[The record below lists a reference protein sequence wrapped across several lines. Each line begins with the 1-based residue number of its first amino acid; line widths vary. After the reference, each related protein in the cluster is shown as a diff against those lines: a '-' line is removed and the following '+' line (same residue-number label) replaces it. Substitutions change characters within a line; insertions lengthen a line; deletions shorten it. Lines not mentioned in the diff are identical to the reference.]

1 MASERHY
8 LPTNC
13 CFVFSIRTGA
23 IILAVLGI
31 FGGGMNIISE
41 SYGLAVMAPD
51 IETYIDRY
59 RNEIL
64 DDCHHVYT
72 FGWICR
78 FVYGFCSCGSWNTWW
93 NLNSTFAILY
103 GHAIFDFGILFLVC
117 GPSCLFGN

>member
-59 RNEIL
+59 RIEIL
-64 DDCHHVYT
+64 EQFGTYIKTYKRGFAFSIFLQFCHYT
-72 FGWICR
+72 TI
-78 FVYGFCSCGSWNTWW
+78 YL
-93 NLNSTFAILY
+93 LNYFA
-103 GHAIFDFGILFLVC
+103 
-117 GPSCLFGN
+117 

>member
-8 LPTNC
+8 LPSNC

-31 FGGGMNIISE
+31 FGGGLNIISE

-59 RNEIL
+59 RIEIL
-64 DDCHHVYT
+64 EQ
-72 FGWICR
+72 FGMYKIC
-78 FVYGFCSCGSWNTWW
+78 FCPDGDMS
-93 NLNSTFAILY
+93 LKK
-103 GHAIFDFGILFLVC
+103 
-117 GPSCLFGN
+117 

>member
-1 MASERHY
+1 MATERHY

-51 IETYIDRY
+51 IEKYIDQY
-59 RNEIL
+59 HSQVLE
-64 DDCHHVYT
+64 
-72 FGWICR
+72 
-78 FVYGFCSCGSWNTWW
+78 
-93 NLNSTFAILY
+93 
-103 GHAIFDFGILFLVC
+103 DFGKDLKTRMAKFLVV
-117 GPSCLFGN
+117 FFFTREKKTEKMK

>member
-1 MASERHY
+1 MATERHY

-51 IETYIDRY
+51 IEKYIDQY
-59 RNEIL
+59 RSQVLE
-64 DDCHHVYT
+64 
-72 FGWICR
+72 
-78 FVYGFCSCGSWNTWW
+78 
-93 NLNSTFAILY
+93 
-103 GHAIFDFGILFLVC
+103 DFGKDLKKIFFLHDDVEN
-117 GPSCLFGN
+117 LELNLVFLT

>member
-8 LPTNC
+8 LPSNC

-59 RNEIL
+59 RIEIL
-64 DDCHHVYT
+64 EQ
-72 FGWICR
+72 FGMYIL
-78 FVYGFCSCGSWNTWW
+78 VH
-93 NLNSTFAILY
+93 NL
-103 GHAIFDFGILFLVC
+103 DFKEYL
-117 GPSCLFGN
+117 SKSRSRNRAQ